1 MEEKKGKRWNAC
13 WPDETYLTALKS
25 LAHTFLYLEIQPTKM
40 SPLVVKHPFT
50 DSGITAIRD
59 ENNSIQPAD
68 LLNNQQALDCWRGQM
83 AQNIQE
89 AESSNQLF
97 YMVTKSYRLAF
108 LKYAAGYLSE
118 RDAASALNFVWT
130 TSEAPNSDPNLSRR
144 ELLALFRSVSP
155 SLLMDKEELQVY
167 EELPDLVTVY
177 RGVTPY
183 NAKMVK
189 GLSWTLDRD
198 TAEWFAHRYRSHGQV
213 YQAQI
218 EKAHIHAIFLGR
230 NEAEVIVDP
239 HYLTNLAQAH
249 MTDQEQD
256 SGQTMQML

>member
-1 MEEKKGKRWNAC
+1 
-13 WPDETYLTALKS
+13 
-25 LAHTFLYLEIQPTKM
+25 
-40 SPLVVKHPFT
+40 
-50 DSGITAIRD
+50 
-59 ENNSIQPAD
+59 
-68 LLNNQQALDCWRGQM
+68 
-83 AQNIQE
+83 
-89 AESSNQLF
+89 
-97 YMVTKSYRLAF
+97 
-108 LKYAAGYLSE
+108 
-118 RDAASALNFVWT
+118 
-130 TSEAPNSDPNLSRR
+130 
-144 ELLALFRSVSP
+144 
-155 SLLMDKEELQVY
+155 MDKEELQVY

-183 NAKMVK
+183 NAKRVK

-230 NEAEVIVDP
+230 NEAEVIGDP